1 MAHTYLNVESKIVR
15 RMEAESGMVVARG
28 EQEMGSCCSV
38 GIQFSLYK
46 RNQFWRSAVHVVSA
60 VNSAIEHRY
69 TF

>member
-28 EQEMGSCCSV
+28 EQEMGSCCAV

-46 RNQFWRSAVHVVSA
+46 RNKF
-60 VNSAIEHRY
+60 
-69 TF
+69 